1 MLQSDFSLDFM
12 GSHPGMLAKATQDR
26 AVGLSPIAD
35 PPASKQARP
44 GASKAKNA
52 SPTKFTSPSKASSSM
67 VSPLKRSA
75 TKSGTK
81 AQAKAPD
88 LFRSAKKESAS
99 ALQAPKQGQ
108 GFLVTSELLQPYAE
122 KLFQLLHLM
131 YEDLK
136 LQRLRFPSEG
146 RKLRRLLLVW
156 LLEEAYCP
164 QKTAYVAYYLA
175 EADRDDP

>member
-1 MLQSDFSLDFM
+1 M
-12 GSHPGMLAKATQDR
+12 P
-26 AVGLSPIAD
+26 
-35 PPASKQARP
+35 
-44 GASKAKNA
+44 
-52 SPTKFTSPSKASSSM
+52 
-67 VSPLKRSA
+67 SPLKRSA

-81 AQAKAPD
+81 APVKAPE
-88 LFRSAKKESAS
+88 LFRSARKEAVSTS
-99 ALQAPKQGQ
+99 QAPKQGQ
-108 GFLVTSELLQPYAE
+108 GLAVTSELLQPYAE

-136 LQRLRFPSEG
+136 LQRLRFPTEG

-175 EADRDDP
+175 EADQDDAQIRSLFQAELRRHAD